1 MIVKWLF
8 PHHRELLKRIESSN
22 DSELSIWKINNIL
35 IPVFT
40 ISISIIRFLLF
51 NKKEDVTIIAVVN
64 LIVNGSIP
72 MIALTRYGSVGSY
85 IFKIDKEKEN
95 KYGLKLYYL
104 RTRIFYLFIA
114 LLLLTVI
121 LYVYQVLNSPF
132 VDGLVLV
139 SIILFSVISVWFSFD
154 VAKTI
159 YLLHDKMID
168 NTFDQDIR
176 SEIDQKGHGQNW

>member
-1 MIVKWLF
+1 MDGRCKTIFVGNVAF
-8 PHHRELLKRIESSN
+8 GSS
-22 DSELSIWKINNIL
+22 I
-35 IPVFT
+35 
-40 ISISIIRFLLF
+40 
-51 NKKEDVTIIAVVN
+51 KKSA
-64 LIVNGSIP
+64 
-72 MIALTRYGSVGSY
+72 
-85 IFKIDKEKEN
+85 IF
-95 KYGLKLYYL
+95 